1 MKRTL
6 IWLTTIST
14 LRRST
19 RYRHSKGYITNFE
32 FTSIAVY
39 YSSISIAIKSCISNL
54 SICDHFIH
62 RSRNDERR
70 DPDAVPVNTATSS
83 SSCFILAA
91 FVGS

>member
-19 RYRHSKGYITNFE
+19 NSQGYITIFE
-32 FTSIAVY
+32 FTSIALY
-39 YSSISIAIKSCISNL
+39 FSSISIAIKSCISNL
-54 SICDHFIH
+54 SIRDHFIH